1 MEDGGLPWW
10 LCREF
15 LSSRIPGPHSSR
27 LSTTFSV
34 VLPTMSTDLDLADGF
49 SGVPPI
55 NSGVN
60 ELELDMRDC
69 GGVVRIHRFSRTR
82 GQADRAV
89 KAGRAIRMLPGVVA
103 DAGRADDSRVK
114 MQAIHMWHRDAVI
127 IGKAALVA
135 QGMIPPGSRTRDFS
149 AIHLVEAFSRTRGIK
164 REGILVHRWRVP
176 RRYVTQYRDV
186 PMAIPE
192 ASVLLLAVRG
202 EWEWVCEALRQ
213 KLVTPR
219 SCRSAR
225 SCLSWK
231 FGRHRITAAL
241 ADISFNP
248 WSVPELWL
256 SRALRAVGF
265 TGWHSNTRVDT
276 AEEAFTLDQA
286 FDAERVGV
294 EVDGRCVH
302 GTPEG
307 YEATMMRSASLDRHG
322 WRMLHITPTM
332 LRQRPRFVLEWLA
345 QRIHKRH
352 RPKVMMSDHEL
363 SRIMLGLAP
372 T

>member
-202 EWEWVCEALRQ
+202 EWEG
-213 KLVTPR
+213 P
-219 SCRSAR
+219 
-225 SCLSWK
+225 
-231 FGRHRITAAL
+231 
-241 ADISFNP
+241 
-248 WSVPELWL
+248 
-256 SRALRAVGF
+256 
-265 TGWHSNTRVDT
+265 
-276 AEEAFTLDQA
+276 
-286 FDAERVGV
+286 
-294 EVDGRCVH
+294 
-302 GTPEG
+302 
-307 YEATMMRSASLDRHG
+307 
-322 WRMLHITPTM
+322 
-332 LRQRPRFVLEWLA
+332 
-345 QRIHKRH
+345 
-352 RPKVMMSDHEL
+352 
-363 SRIMLGLAP
+363 
-372 T
+372 

>member
-1 MEDGGLPWW
+1 
-10 LCREF
+10 
-15 LSSRIPGPHSSR
+15 
-27 LSTTFSV
+27 
-34 VLPTMSTDLDLADGF
+34 
-49 SGVPPI
+49 
-55 NSGVN
+55 
-60 ELELDMRDC
+60 
-69 GGVVRIHRFSRTR
+69 
-82 GQADRAV
+82 
-89 KAGRAIRMLPGVVA
+89 
-103 DAGRADDSRVK
+103 
-114 MQAIHMWHRDAVI
+114 
-127 IGKAALVA
+127 
-135 QGMIPPGSRTRDFS
+135 MIPPGSRTRDFS
-149 AIHLVEAFSRTRGIK
+149 AIHLVEAFSRTRGIE

-265 TGWHSNTRVDT
+265 TGWHANTRVDT
-276 AEEAFTLDQA
+276 AEGAFTLDQA

-352 RPKVMMSDHEL
+352 RPKVMMPDHEL

>member
-1 MEDGGLPWW
+1 M
-10 LCREF
+10 
-15 LSSRIPGPHSSR
+15 
-27 LSTTFSV
+27 
-34 VLPTMSTDLDLADGF
+34 
-49 SGVPPI
+49 
-55 NSGVN
+55 
-60 ELELDMRDC
+60 
-69 GGVVRIHRFSRTR
+69 
-82 GQADRAV
+82 
-89 KAGRAIRMLPGVVA
+89 
-103 DAGRADDSRVK
+103 
-114 MQAIHMWHRDAVI
+114 
-127 IGKAALVA
+127 
-135 QGMIPPGSRTRDFS
+135 
-149 AIHLVEAFSRTRGIK
+149 
-164 REGILVHRWRVP
+164 HRWRVP

-231 FGRHRITAAL
+231 FG
-241 ADISFNP
+241 
-248 WSVPELWL
+248 
-256 SRALRAVGF
+256 
-265 TGWHSNTRVDT
+265 GWHSNTRVDT
-276 AEEAFTLDQA
+276 AEGAFTLDQA

-352 RPKVMMSDHEL
+352 RPKVMMPDHEL